1 MKQKLHVMSH
11 QGIVEE
17 RTEIQFTNNYKMV
30 LDEGYEIV
38 ITVVVVGE
46 PQPNNSLQ
54 PTAKSAAAEL
64 E

>member
-11 QGIVEE
+11 QGVVEE

-30 LDEGYEIV
+30 LNEGYEIV

-46 PQPNNSLQ
+46 PQPNDGVQ
-54 PTAKSAAAEL
+54 PTSEGG
-64 E
+64 